1 MNARGMHLVESQ
13 RIADGRAGVRHV
25 FVRDLVLPC
34 SIGVHRHERKRS
46 QPVRINVDYTV
57 IEDRPHQDRLANV
70 VCYEEIV
77 SGIRAITSAGHIN
90 LVESLAEQIAEL
102 CLSDSRVC
110 SVKVRVEKLHV
121 FADAAGVGVEIERHN
136 PNR

>member
-1 MNARGMHLVESQ
+1 MTQSTIVRSLPQPDAAPKSH
-13 RIADGRAGVRHV
+13 RIII
-25 FVRDLVLPC
+25 RDLVLPC
-34 SIGVHRHERKRS
+34 RIGVHRHERKRS

-57 IEDRPHQDRLANV
+57 IEDQPHQDRLANV

-90 LVESLAEQIAEL
+90 LVESLAEKIAEL